1 MIAWPFSCFDT
12 IGSLNAGYFTYDGDQ
27 SGQRNQNVAAGDV
40 PGGSAGIER
49 TRLWRGNAGQP
60 FDPNYH
66 TPRDTIDDVNLE
78 ALAIMGP
85 GVAFT
90 IGTSRSRSTG

>member
-1 MIAWPFSCFDT
+1 MTTGAT
-12 IGSLNAGYFTYDGDQ
+12 GKKT
-27 SGQRNQNVAAGDV
+27 DV
-40 PGGSAGIER
+40 QA
-49 TRLWRGNAGQP
+49 RLWRGNAGQP

>member
-1 MIAWPFSCFDT
+1 MQA
-12 IGSLNAGYFTYDGDQ
+12 
-27 SGQRNQNVAAGDV
+27 
-40 PGGSAGIER
+40 
-49 TRLWRGNAGQP
+49 RLWRGNAGQP

-66 TPRDTIDDVNLE
+66 TPGDTIDDVNLE